1 MNVTDVPL
9 TLGPGIHNL
18 SADEYHRDPSEQ
30 PSLSASI
37 AHILLTRS
45 PMHARAAHPRFN
57 PDAIRRQAQHL
68 DIGVAAHA
76 LLLEGKEA
84 VHIINAP
91 DYRTKEAQDARDE
104 AYALGQVPILAEK
117 WSELQDMAFAVW
129 RQLETHNASP
139 PPFTAGQ
146 PEKSI
151 VWTDDGVMCRARL
164 DWLRDDSTAVDD
176 LKSTSRSANPE
187 VYSRNL
193 FATGG
198 DVQAAM
204 YVRGVEKLTG
214 ERPQFR
220 WIVVETMP
228 PYALSVVAPGPD
240 VLAFGE
246 AKVERAIALWRE
258 CVANDRWPGYT
269 EHVAYAE
276 LPPWE
281 EARWL
286 EREAR
291 EAA

>member
-1 MNVTDVPL
+1 MVDKFS
-9 TLGPGIHNL
+9 GKPGIYTM
-18 SADEYHRDPSEQ
+18 SADQYHADPSDQ

-37 AHILLTRS
+37 ANTLLTRS

-57 PDAIRRQAQHL
+57 PEATRRNAQHL
-68 DIGVAAHA
+68 DLGTAAHA

-84 VHIINAP
+84 VAIIDAP
-91 DYRTKEAQDARDE
+91 DFRTKEAQEARDE
-104 AYALGQVPILAEK
+104 AYAAGQVPILAEK
-117 WSELQDMAFAVW
+117 WSEVQAMVDAIW
-129 RQLETHNASP
+129 RQLEEHNAMP
-139 PPFTAGQ
+139 PPFTDGE
-146 PEKSI
+146 PEKTI
-151 VWTDDGVMCRARL
+151 VWNDGGVTCRARL

-176 LKSTSRSANPE
+176 LKTTARSANPG

-204 YVRGVEKLTG
+204 YVRGVERLTG
-214 ERPQFR
+214 EQPQFR
-220 WIVVETMP
+220 WVVVETMA

-246 AKVERAIALWRE
+246 AKVERAIALWRD
-258 CVANDRWPGYT
+258 CLDRDEWDGYPRR
-269 EHVAYAE
+269 VCYAE

-281 EARWL
+281 ESRWL
-286 EREAR
+286 EREGR